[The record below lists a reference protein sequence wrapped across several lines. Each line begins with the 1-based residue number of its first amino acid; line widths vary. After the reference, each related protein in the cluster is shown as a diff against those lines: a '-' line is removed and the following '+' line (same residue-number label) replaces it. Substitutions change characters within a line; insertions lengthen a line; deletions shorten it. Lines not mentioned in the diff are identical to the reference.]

1 MLRLWTLAAGVLVVA
16 AGCGEQANP
25 SASSGGASTGTS
37 PAAQSSASPEV
48 NPGGDIPDTQQ
59 FVAFAMP
66 DGAFTVKTPEGWA
79 RSESSGAVT
88 FTSHFDSVTLMS
100 MPAASAP
107 TVDSVTAGE
116 LPQIQQHAHNVAV
129 GPVSATTRT
138 AGQAI
143 RITYQADSAPDPVTG
158 HFARLEVERYDFWRN
173 GIEAVVIVAAPV
185 GADNVDPWRTITD
198 SFAWP

>member
-1 MLRLWTLAAGVLVVA
+1 MLRLWTLAAGAVVVA
-16 AGCGEQANP
+16 AGCGEATNP
-25 SASSGGASTGTS
+25 SASSSGASSGTS

-59 FVAFAMP
+59 YVAFALP
-66 DGAFTVKTPEGWA
+66 SGAFTVKIPEGWA
-79 RSESSGAVT
+79 RSESGGAVT
-88 FTSHFDSVTLMS
+88 FTSHFNSVTLMTT
-100 MPAASAP
+100 PASTAP

-116 LPQIQQHAHNVAV
+116 LLQIQQQAHNVTAGQV
-129 GPVSATTRT
+129 AATTRN
-138 AGQAI
+138 AGPVI

-173 GIEAVVIVAAPV
+173 GIEAVVTLASPV

-198 SFAWP
+198 SFTWP